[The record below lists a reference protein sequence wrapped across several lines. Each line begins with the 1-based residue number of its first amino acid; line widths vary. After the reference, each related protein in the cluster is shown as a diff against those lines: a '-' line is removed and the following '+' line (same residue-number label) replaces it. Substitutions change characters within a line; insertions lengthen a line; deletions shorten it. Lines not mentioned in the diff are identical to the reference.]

1 MGWRVDALHGVCGVR
16 GWVGGLV
23 RGGGG
28 WDGGFGEASDEA
40 GDGVGDGV
48 GEIGACGVWMLLLLG
63 GRRGG
68 VWADGSVGLGSGRH
82 TVELGFRSVDE
93 W

>member
-1 MGWRVDALHGVCGVR
+1 MRRRVDAVHVGCGDC

-28 WDGGFGEASDEA
+28 WGGGFGEASDEA

-48 GEIGACGVWMLLLLG
+48 GEVGACGVWLLLL
-63 GRRGG
+63 
-68 VWADGSVGLGSGRH
+68 L
-82 TVELGFRSVDE
+82 
-93 W
+93 